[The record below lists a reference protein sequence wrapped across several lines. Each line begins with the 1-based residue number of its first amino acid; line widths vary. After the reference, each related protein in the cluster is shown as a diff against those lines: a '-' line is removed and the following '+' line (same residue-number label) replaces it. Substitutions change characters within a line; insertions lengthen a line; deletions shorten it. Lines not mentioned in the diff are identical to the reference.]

1 MMMSVNPNVS
11 QLALYDL
18 VNSPGVAVDLS
29 HINSKCHVE
38 GYKGPKEL
46 KKTLEGA
53 NMVIVSA
60 GLPRKPGM
68 TRDDL
73 FMVNAGI
80 SFELAKACA
89 SICPKAPVLV
99 ITNPVNST
107 VPIYSEV
114 YKKMGVHDPRKIMGV
129 SILDSL
135 RASTFISEALGD
147 NESECVIP
155 VVGGHAGRTIIPLLS
170 QLPDNKI
177 EKLDVTAVTKR
188 IQFGGDEVVVAKA
201 GMGSATLSMAY
212 AGSVFADAVLQGLSG
227 KRGIIMPVYVEQ
239 NVHGCQF
246 FASQCEMGREG
257 IEKILPIPTN
267 ITAREEAAINAA
279 VPVIQ
284 AQISKGLKYV
294 DQNF

>member
-1 MMMSVNPNVS
+1 MMMTVNPYVS
-11 QLALYDL
+11 TLSLYDL
-18 VNSPGVAVDLS
+18 ANSHGIAVDLS
-29 HINSKCHVE
+29 HINSKCKVN

-46 KKTLEGA
+46 KEALEGA

-80 SFELAKACA
+80 SFDLAKACA
-89 SICPKAPVLV
+89 EICPKAPVLV

-129 SILDSL
+129 TVLDTL

-147 NESECVIP
+147 NESECIIP

-170 QLPDNKI
+170 QLPNHKI
-177 EKLDVTAVTKR
+177 EKLDVPAVTKR

-212 AGSVFADAVLQGLSG
+212 AGSVFADAVLAGLDG
-227 KRGIIMPVYVEQ
+227 KRGIVMPAYVEQ
-239 NVHGCQF
+239 EVRGCSF
-246 FASQCEMGREG
+246 FASQCEMGKEG
-257 IEKILPIPTN
+257 VEKMLPIPTN
-267 ITAREEAAINAA
+267 ITTREETAFNAA

>member
-1 MMMSVNPNVS
+1 MMSVNPNVS

-46 KKTLEGA
+46 KKTLKGA

-114 YKKMGVHDPRKIMGV
+114 YKKMDVHDPRKIMGV

-147 NESECVIP
+147 NESQCVIP

-177 EKLDVTAVTKR
+177 SKLDVPAITKR
-188 IQFGGDEVVVAKA
+188 IQFGGDEVVAAKEGA
-201 GMGSATLSMAY
+201 GSATLSMAY
-212 AGSVFADAVLQGLSG
+212 AGATFAGSILRGLNG
-227 KRGIIMPVYVEQ
+227 ETGIIEPAYIEQ
-239 NVHGCQF
+239 DVLGCKF
-246 FASQCEMGREG
+246 FASQCELGRQGVERA
-257 IEKILPIPTN
+257 IPIPKN
-267 ITAREEAAINAA
+267 ITATEQANINEAIPAL
-279 VPVIQ
+279 Q
-284 AQISKGLKYV
+284 KQIAKGIAFTDKNYK
-294 DQNF
+294 

>member
-1 MMMSVNPNVS
+1 MMMRVNPNVS

-46 KKTLEGA
+46 KKTLKGA

-135 RASTFISEALGD
+135 RASTFNSEAL
-147 NESECVIP
+147 
-155 VVGGHAGRTIIPLLS
+155 
-170 QLPDNKI
+170 
-177 EKLDVTAVTKR
+177 
-188 IQFGGDEVVVAKA
+188 
-201 GMGSATLSMAY
+201 
-212 AGSVFADAVLQGLSG
+212 
-227 KRGIIMPVYVEQ
+227 
-239 NVHGCQF
+239 
-246 FASQCEMGREG
+246 
-257 IEKILPIPTN
+257 
-267 ITAREEAAINAA
+267 
-279 VPVIQ
+279 
-284 AQISKGLKYV
+284 
-294 DQNF
+294 

>member
-1 MMMSVNPNVS
+1 MMSVNPNVS

-46 KKTLEGA
+46 KKTLKGA

-114 YKKMGVHDPRKIMGV
+114 YKKMDVHDPRKIMGV

-177 EKLDVTAVTKR
+177 SKLDVPAITKR
-188 IQFGGDEVVVAKA
+188 IQFGGDEVVAAKEGA
-201 GMGSATLSMAY
+201 GSATLSMAY
-212 AGSVFADAVLQGLSG
+212 AGATFAGSILRGLNG
-227 KRGIIMPVYVEQ
+227 ETGIIEPAYIEQ
-239 NVHGCQF
+239 DVLGCKF
-246 FASQCEMGREG
+246 FASQCELGRQGVERA
-257 IEKILPIPTN
+257 IPIPKN
-267 ITAREEAAINAA
+267 ITATEQANINEAIPAL
-279 VPVIQ
+279 Q
-284 AQISKGLKYV
+284 KQIAKGIAFTDKNYK
-294 DQNF
+294 